1 MDYTS
6 NFRKFDI
13 DEILQEIETKLSKQ
27 QQQSTSMDSL
37 NTVKST
43 YTSEMNLLEAATQQV
58 CFFLLI
64 FLLFPTFNQSINLSI
79 YLYVYV

>member
-27 QQQSTSMDSL
+27 QQSTSMDSS

-64 FLLFPTFNQSINLSI
+64 FLLFPTFNPSINQSI
-79 YLYVYV
+79 YLYVYI